1 MPVNCTVKVWH
12 SDVVAFQS
20 CRGIFSG
27 GLKLIPKNSLFSFH
41 KVKPPM
47 QHFGE
52 LKSSSSRYIY
62 KESKFAY
69 SLPPSLTGFFYEEQT
84 PIIILNHQLYFFSL
98 RWFRQLLISV
108 RVAFAYCL
116 SSLFGIVPV
125 QSELGI
131 VYAISPLPRS
141 SQRFH
146 TFGWRKRLI
155 VGNSIG
161 FIEICI

>member
-1 MPVNCTVKVWH
+1 MSGYFLGWFKTNTKKFP
-12 SDVVAFQS
+12 FQ
-20 CRGIFSG
+20 FSQS
-27 GLKLIPKNSLFSFH
+27 KTPDAAN
-41 KVKPPM
+41 
-47 QHFGE
+47 FGE
-52 LKSSSSRYIY
+52 
-62 KESKFAY
+62 
-69 SLPPSLTGFFYEEQT
+69 SLPPSLTGFLYEEQT

-98 RWFRQLLISV
+98 RWFRRPLISV

-141 SQRFH
+141 SQHFH

-155 VGNSIG
+155 VGNSTG
-161 FIEICI
+161 FIEICIENMVH